1 MASCGRLAIGLPAA
15 AQSASRRVAN
25 QVANPRQVDNCCQP
39 APHPASYFHFRSP
52 HPPSARGPPTPTRTL
67 WLLLDLVTTKTQP
80 PSTTEAVDDY
90 LKAILELSG
99 PDEQRV
105 SSNALAAHLD
115 VRAASVT
122 GMLQK
127 LASQRPSFVKYEKHH
142 GVRLT
147 EAGKRRALEILR
159 HHRLLERFL
168 HDALDF
174 SWDEVHDEAER
185 LEHYIS
191 ERLEDRIAAKLGDPD
206 VDPHG
211 HIIPEKDGAVA
222 VRQEVA
228 LSKWPCGVP
237 AVISSVSDRDSTAL
251 REMKRM
257 GLTPGT
263 ALVVDPGARHAS
275 LLIRID
281 GSPPLRLS
289 HELAADIQVV
299 PGPPVEKA
307 G

>member
-1 MASCGRLAIGLPAA
+1 VRNTATKWHRLKSVLRSHLVVTK
-15 AQSASRRVAN
+15 QRV
-25 QVANPRQVDNCCQP
+25 
-39 APHPASYFHFRSP
+39 
-52 HPPSARGPPTPTRTL
+52 PTPTE
-67 WLLLDLVTTKTQP
+67 
-80 PSTTEAVDDY
+80 SVDDY

-99 PDEQRV
+99 PDELRV
-105 SSNALAAHLD
+105 TSNALADHLA

-127 LASQRPSFVKYEKHH
+127 LAGQRPSFVKYKKHH
-142 GVRLT
+142 GVVLT
-147 EAGKRRALEILR
+147 DAGKRRALEILR

-168 HDALDF
+168 HDVLDF

-211 HIIPEKDGAVA
+211 HVIPEKDGAIA
-222 VRQEVA
+222 LRDEVA

-237 AVISSVSDRDSTAL
+237 AVISSVSDKEPAAL

-257 GLTPGT
+257 GLAPGVG
-263 ALVVDPGARHAS
+263 LMVDPGTRTVS
-275 LLIRID
+275 LSIRI
-281 GSPPLRLS
+281 GAQPPSRVS
-289 HELAADIQVV
+289 HELADKILVV
-299 PGPPVEKA
+299 G